1 MLNKYLADSK
11 VYKERL
17 KICSSCDRYFK
28 PTGTCTRCG
37 CFMRV
42 KAKISN
48 QSCPDKLWLKTS
60 KLSKPDIIPENLIEE
75 VRLIWPD
82 IKDKR
87 AKNHR
92 IKANMI
98 ELYNTIYQGGFN
110 LDTNCS
116 SCLKAVFD
124 GIEIIHKKYI
134 ENE

>member
-1 MLNKYLADSK
+1 MLNKYLADNK

-17 KICSSCDRYFK
+17 KICNSCDRYFK

-60 KLSKPDIIPENLIEE
+60 KLS
-75 VRLIWPD
+75 
-82 IKDKR
+82 
-87 AKNHR
+87 NHR
-92 IKANMI
+92 VKANMI